1 MSGVVKRSISIRG
14 HRTSFSLE
22 KEFFEELSRIAAERQ
37 MPMARLVVEIDVLRP
52 RETNLSSALRLY
64 VLENLRGLV
73 NASQANDA

>member
-22 KEFFEELSRIAAERQ
+22 KEFFDELSRMAATRQ
-37 MPMARLVVEIDVLRP
+37 IPMARLVVEIDEKRA

-64 VLENLRGLV
+64 VLENLRAMAGSSH
-73 NASQANDA
+73 ADDE